1 MASLTTVYVISVI
14 LTSIAGMGAAFVG
27 SKIYPLKGGAEP
39 PPPTPA
45 EVKRATADAADK
57 AARLAAAEVYQIK
70 AAEKAEQ
77 EGPTGPA
84 EVPEVPEV
92 PTGPVEVPEVPEVPT
107 GPVEVPEV
115 PEVPTGPVE
124 VPVSPTGP
132 SEELVIA
139 EVPTGT
145 TGPRTLEQVIKDEF
159 KMDDEFANNVMDFIK
174 TPVMDW
180 KKIATSP
187 QVLRSKFRR
196 TLSHPNLQKC
206 PKELLDV
213 CKIVNIKYSNM
224 KDFIDGK
231 SFVPYGDQTPEAST
245 LLTNIA

>member
-70 AAEKAEQ
+70 AAEKADRE
-77 EGPTGPA
+77 
-84 EVPEVPEV
+84 EVPVVPEV
-92 PTGPVEVPEVPEVPT
+92 PTGPT
-107 GPVEVPEV
+107 GP
-115 PEVPTGPVE
+115 T
-124 VPVSPTGP
+124 
-132 SEELVIA
+132 EELVIREA
-139 EVPTGT
+139 PTGPT
-145 TGPRTLEQVIKDEF
+145 GPTEAPQAHTGPTGPRTLEQTIKDEF

-174 TPVMDW
+174 TPVMEW
-180 KKIATSP
+180 RKIATSP

-231 SFVPYGDQTPEAST
+231 SFVPYGDQTSEASS
-245 LLTNIA
+245 LLTNTA

>member
-27 SKIYPLKGGAEP
+27 SKIYPLKGGAET

-57 AARLAAAEVYQIK
+57 AARLAAAEIYQIK
-70 AAEKAEQ
+70 AAENAER
-77 EGPTGPA
+77 ETSPTGPTGPT
-84 EVPEVPEV
+84 EIPVPTGPTGPQEELVVREAPSAPSTPTEIPDPTGPTG
-92 PTGPVEVPEVPEVPT
+92 PTGPVEK
-107 GPVEVPEV
+107 
-115 PEVPTGPVE
+115 
-124 VPVSPTGP
+124 
-132 SEELVIA
+132 
-139 EVPTGT
+139 
-145 TGPRTLEQVIKDEF
+145 RTIEQVIKDEF

-174 TPVMDW
+174 THVADW
-180 KKIATSP
+180 KQIAGTP

-231 SFVPYGDQTPEAST
+231 SFVPYGDQTQEVSS

>member
-92 PTGPVEVPEVPEVPT
+92 PSGPT
-107 GPVEVPEV
+107 GPVEVPEA
-115 PEVPTGPVE
+115 PTG
-124 VPVSPTGP
+124 PTGP
-132 SEELVIA
+132 SEELTVVA
-139 EVPTGT
+139 SP
-145 TGPRTLEQVIKDEF
+145 TGPRTLEETIKDEF
-159 KMDDEFANNVMDFIK
+159 KMDDEFASNVMDFIK

-231 SFVPYGDQTPEAST
+231 SFVPYGDQTPEASS
-245 LLTNIA
+245 LLTNTA